1 MRIIL
6 ITQNEPFY
14 LRKNLEYL
22 IENMPSKF
30 QIVGCVLTSASPFG
44 KKESFLKKSIKTF
57 RIFGFNF
64 FLYYSFKFILSILKR
79 DDIFNLLNRKNI
91 PILKLTKNINHVD
104 SIELIKSYN
113 PDLLVS
119 VLGNQ
124 IFKKDIINLAQK
136 GCINLHTA
144 LLPKYRG
151 LMPSFWVL
159 KNQEK
164 YTGVSVFYVDEGIDS
179 GPIIFQK
186 KIRINGLS
194 QKKLIEKSK
203 KLGMIAIIES
213 IKLIE
218 NGNFK
223 LIDNNAKEKT
233 YYSFPT
239 RLDVLEFKKIGKKFF

>member
-164 YTGVSVFYVDEGIDS
+164 YTGVSVFMLMKV
-179 GPIIFQK
+179 
-186 KIRINGLS
+186 
-194 QKKLIEKSK
+194 
-203 KLGMIAIIES
+203 
-213 IKLIE
+213 
-218 NGNFK
+218 
-223 LIDNNAKEKT
+223 
-233 YYSFPT
+233 
-239 RLDVLEFKKIGKKFF
+239 